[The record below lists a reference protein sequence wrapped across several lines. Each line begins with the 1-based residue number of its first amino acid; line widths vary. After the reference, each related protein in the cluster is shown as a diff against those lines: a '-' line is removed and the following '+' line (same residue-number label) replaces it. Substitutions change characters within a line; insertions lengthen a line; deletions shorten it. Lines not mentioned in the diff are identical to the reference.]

1 VRRTRTREPVD
12 NRRLRAFFGSP
23 RRAVEALTCVR
34 RELPDVSVQLRPL
47 GSVGE
52 GAEPETVA
60 IDARVPWRW
69 CRAAVLLVVAID
81 PAARLEWDEPVPTE
95 SEPVDR

>member
-12 NRRLRAFFGSP
+12 DRRLRATFGSP
-23 RRAVEALTCVR
+23 RRAVEALSCLR

-47 GSVGE
+47 GVASE
-52 GAEPETVA
+52 GSEPETVA
-60 IDARVPWRW
+60 LDANVPWRW
-69 CRAAVLLVVAID
+69 CRAAVLLVVAVD

-95 SEPVDR
+95 SGRVDR